1 MCILALS
8 VFVGI
13 QLSAPMA
20 ESMLAYGFWPKIPF
34 VDPLFGVSCMCEC
47 LYNPQTVYLPH
58 GGFNTPCTLMNLMGL
73 KYSGSDYSR
82 LPYWNN

>member
-34 VDPLFGVSCMCEC
+34 VDPC
-47 LYNPQTVYLPH
+47 LESHACVNACTIPRQSYLPH

>member
-47 LYNPQTVYLPH
+47 LYNPQTVLPTSWGVQH
-58 GGFNTPCTLMNLMGL
+58 TLYSDESNGFE
-73 KYSGSDYSR
+73 YSGSDYSR